1 MIAYTIREFFK
12 ELKNIFVDFGAALI
26 LVIAPLSYSFVYSIP
41 YATEVIK
48 DVPIGVCDNDASDT
62 SRRLV
67 RMIEA
72 SPYLEIVSYP
82 TDLESAKKE
91 MNKQKIYAYIDIP
104 QGFSSDIKKEKK
116 TFVSVYTDSGYLI
129 VYRQIM
135 ANMNLIVGT
144 VSKQIEVKNV
154 LKQVGDF
161 GKALEISMPVKIS
174 ETPLFNPSG
183 GYESYIFPAVLIL
196 ILQQTMLVGVGL
208 LCGTA
213 RELGEFKHYSQSCIP
228 SIVLGKSFAHV
239 VTYLC
244 HCITYFVIIPEL
256 YRFSFYY
263 NFWLIFFIL
272 LPYLFGVSFLAQ
284 TLTILFKKRESS
296 LLAIVVISLPLA
308 FLPGIIWPK
317 EAIPSLLR
325 GLSMTLPCTGA
336 MDSIVKVNQMGAT
349 FGDVKYSFILL
360 VVLMIVYYFT
370 AVKVYRRLA
379 KTEN

>member
-1 MIAYTIREFFK
+1 MNKILKISLIAAAALLVGLYLCFLLVLPNVINLNAYKSDLQKVVKDSCGLT
-12 ELKNIFVDFGAALI
+12 VDFDGA
-26 LVIAPLSYSFVYSIP
+26 
-41 YATEVIK
+41 K
-48 DVPIGVCDNDASDT
+48 
-62 SRRLV
+62 
-67 RMIEA
+67 
-72 SPYLEIVSYP
+72 IV
-82 TDLESAKKE
+82 T
-91 MNKQKIYAYIDIP
+91 
-104 QGFSSDIKKEKK
+104 
-116 TFVSVYTDSGYLI
+116 
-129 VYRQIM
+129 
-135 ANMNLIVGT
+135 
-144 VSKQIEVKNV
+144 
-154 LKQVGDF
+154 
-161 GKALEISMPVKIS
+161 
-174 ETPLFNPSG
+174 TP
-183 GYESYIFPAVLIL
+183 
-196 ILQQTMLVGVGL
+196 MLDGVGL

-239 VTYLC
+239 ITYLC

-370 AVKVYRRLA
+370 AVKVYRHLA